1 MRFPFRRKDKK
12 KSEAASPPEALRR
25 PVSISRQPWFPPS
38 VRSSQLVAVLP
49 ANVLQ
54 RIFFFVCPHSLDETY
69 DACEASGKG
78 EGCML
83 CDLRDLAH
91 CSMVNRTWHEN
102 AIKLLYHSVRIDQV
116 HYCKLEAWLAERRKQ
131 TRFDR
136 NAIPEDPAQ
145 ARLRLFRRTVR
156 EDPTRIGKR
165 VQFLKTPYQ
174 VREYCQVEL
183 AQTIAVL
190 PSLKYV
196 DLPEGM
202 FSDESSSS
210 TLRFEVQARCPNI
223 RKMTYNAG
231 SEKSL
236 AALATGQVWP
246 QLEVIE
252 LNGINVDTM
261 TMRAVLNCLSNLRA
275 LKMTDTE
282 SISDEVLAAATGPI
296 MPSLEEFIL
305 EGTPRV
311 TAAGLIEYLAWP
323 ETQRQLK
330 VLTLTNTGVHP
341 QRLSEV
347 LTMAPYLK
355 SLGMKAKVIEGF
367 PQHAGIPLLASNN
380 LETLRWEISTES
392 DKEVYASMKASWY
405 TYLASSVLAGS
416 MPRLRKLFVH
426 DDTFPEQLQGLP
438 APNAGFAGG
447 HMRNTSQASTRS
459 ARMPIPGN
467 PSTPTSSTFGNPF
480 AAPYGTSPGSPGSP
494 PSQVVSPRQLG
505 VPRAPTAHRFSSNNP
520 FAAHVKPPAPPPV
533 TTLEI
538 YTKTDE
544 YGKWNFSKVDAL
556 TTVGPALRRPV
567 STYGLAADVAGEGWN
582 RGEVRRSIMVGDG
595 SGLFL
600 PLPPPPAQD
609 DFGRRGSGVSDNW
622 RPSSSGGDSL
632 RRPPPLWP

>member
-1 MRFPFRRKDKK
+1 MRFLFKRKDKK
-12 KSEAASPPEALRR
+12 KLELASPPELLR
-25 PVSISRQPWFPPS
+25 PISISGQPFFPPS
-38 VRSSQLVAVLP
+38 VRSSQLVSILP
-49 ANVLQ
+49 ANVLE
-54 RIFFFVCPHSLDETY
+54 RIFAFVCPHARDKTY
-69 DACEASGKG
+69 DACEESGNDD
-78 EGCML
+78 GCML

-91 CSMVNRTWHEN
+91 CSQVNRAWHEA
-102 AIKLLYHSVRIDQV
+102 AIKSLYHSVRIDQV

-165 VQFLKTPYQ
+165 VEFLKTPYQ

-231 SEKSL
+231 SERSL

-246 QLEVIE
+246 RLEVLE
-252 LNGINVDTM
+252 LNGISVDTL
-261 TMRAVLNCLSNLRA
+261 TMRAVLSSLQNLRA

-282 SISDEVLAAATGPI
+282 SISDEVLTAASGPI
-296 MPSLEEFIL
+296 MPSLEEFVM

-311 TAAGLIEYLAWP
+311 TAAGLVEYLAWP
-323 ETQRQLK
+323 ETQRGLK
-330 VLTLTNTGVHP
+330 VLTLIDTGVHP
-341 QRLSEV
+341 QRLQEI

-355 SLGMKAKVIEGF
+355 TLAMQAKVIEGF
-367 PQHAGIPLLASNN
+367 PQNANIGLLASQS
-380 LETLRWEISTES
+380 LEVLRYEISTES

-405 TYLASSVLAGS
+405 TYLASSVLSGS
-416 MPRLRKLFVH
+416 MPKLRRLFVH
-426 DDTFPEQLQGLP
+426 DESFPEQLQGLP
-438 APNAGFAGG
+438 PPNLGFTGA
-447 HMRNTSQASTRS
+447 HMRTPSHNSTRS
-459 ARMPIPGN
+459 SHLAYPGMPASPTYSAFGGT
-467 PSTPTSSTFGNPF
+467 PASPKSPTSP
-480 AAPYGTSPGSPGSP
+480 
-494 PSQVVSPRQLG
+494 SPRQLM
-505 VPRAPTAHRFSSNNP
+505 PRPPAAHRFSSNNP
-520 FAAHVKPPAPPPV
+520 FAAHMRPAAPPPV
-533 TTLEI
+533 HTLEV

-544 YGKWNFSKVDAL
+544 FGKWNFSKVDAL
-556 TTVGPALRRPV
+556 TAVGPALRRPV
-567 STYGLAADVAGEGWN
+567 SSYGLAADVAGEGWN
-582 RGEVRRSIMVGDG
+582 RGEVRRSIMVVDG

-600 PLPPPPAQD
+600 PLPPPPGMTD
-609 DFGRRGSGVSDNW
+609 EFGRRGSAASDSW

-632 RRPPPLWP
+632 RRPPPPLWQ

>member
-1 MRFPFRRKDKK
+1 M
-12 KSEAASPPEALRR
+12 
-25 PVSISRQPWFPPS
+25 
-38 VRSSQLVAVLP
+38 
-49 ANVLQ
+49 
-54 RIFFFVCPHSLDETY
+54 
-69 DACEASGKG
+69 
-78 EGCML
+78 
-83 CDLRDLAH
+83 
-91 CSMVNRTWHEN
+91 
-102 AIKLLYHSVRIDQV
+102 
-116 HYCKLEAWLAERRKQ
+116 
-131 TRFDR
+131 
-136 NAIPEDPAQ
+136 
-145 ARLRLFRRTVR
+145 
-156 EDPTRIGKR
+156 
-165 VQFLKTPYQ
+165 
-174 VREYCQVEL
+174 REYCQVEL

-438 APNAGFAGG
+438 PPNAGFAGG

-505 VPRAPTAHRFSSNNP
+505 VPRAPAAHRFSSNNP

-600 PLPPPPAQD
+600 PLPPPPTQD

>member
-1 MRFPFRRKDKK
+1 MRFPFSRKKDKK
-12 KSEAASPPEALRR
+12 KNELSSPPEALRR
-25 PVSISRQPWFPPS
+25 PVDISRQPYFPPS
-38 VRSSQLVAVLP
+38 VRSSQLVSILP
-49 ANVLQ
+49 AKVLE
-54 RIFFFVCPHSLDETY
+54 RIFLFVCPHSGDETY
-69 DACEASGKG
+69 DACEDSGSS

-91 CSMVNRTWHEN
+91 CS
-102 AIKLLYHSVRIDQV
+102 Q
-116 HYCKLEAWLAERRKQ
+116 LEAWLAERRKQ

-165 VQFLKTPYQ
+165 VEFLKTPYQ

-190 PSLKYV
+190 PSLKFV

-223 RKMTYNAG
+223 RKMTYNEG

-246 QLEVIE
+246 RLETLE
-252 LNGINVDTM
+252 LNGISVDTM
-261 TMRAVLNCLSNLRA
+261 TMRAVLNSLANLRA

-282 SISDEVLAAATGPI
+282 SISDEVLMAASGPI
-296 MPSLEEFIL
+296 MPSLEEFIM

-323 ETQRQLK
+323 ETQRGLR
-330 VLTLTNTGVHP
+330 VLTLIHTGVHP
-341 QRLSEV
+341 QRLQEI
-347 LTMAPYLK
+347 LTMAPCLK
-355 SLGMKAKVIEGF
+355 TLAMKHKVIEGF
-367 PQHAGIPLLASNN
+367 PQHAGIGPLASYS
-380 LETLRWEISTES
+380 LEILRFEISTES

-405 TYLASSVLAGS
+405 TYLASSVLSGG

-426 DDTFPEQLQGLP
+426 DESFPEQLQGLP
-438 APNAGFAGG
+438 PPNASFAAGG
-447 HMRNTSQASTRS
+447 HMRNPSHGSTRS
-459 ARMPIPGN
+459 SHLPYPGM
-467 PSTPTSSTFGNPF
+467 PSTPTSNTFGAPF
-480 AAPYGTSPGSPGSP
+480 GASPGSPTSP
-494 PSQVVSPRQLG
+494 RSQAQSPRQLG
-505 VPRAPTAHRFSSNNP
+505 VPGAPAAHRFSSNNP
-520 FAAHVKPPAPPPV
+520 FAAHMRATAPSPAY
-533 TTLEI
+533 TLEV

-544 YGKWNFSKVDAL
+544 YGKWNFSKVDTL
-556 TTVGPALRRPV
+556 TTTGPALRRPV
-567 STYGLAADVAGEGWN
+567 SSYGLAADVTGEGWN

-595 SGLFL
+595 MGLFL
-600 PLPPPPAQD
+600 PLPPPPGQD
-609 DFGRRGSGVSDNW
+609 EYGRRGSAMSDAW

>member
-12 KSEAASPPEALRR
+12 KLELASPAELRR
-25 PVSISRQPWFPPS
+25 PVDTSREPFFPPS

-49 ANVLQ
+49 ATVLE
-54 RIFFFVCPHSLDETY
+54 RIFGFVCPHSRDETY
-69 DACEASGKG
+69 DACEESGNDD
-78 EGCML
+78 GCML

-91 CSMVNRTWHEN
+91 CSQVNRAWHEA
-102 AIKLLYHSVRIDQV
+102 AIKSLYHSVRIDQV

-156 EDPTRIGKR
+156 EDPTRLGKK
-165 VQFLKTPYQ
+165 VEFLKTPYQ

-210 TLRFEVQARCPNI
+210 TLRFEVQARCPNV

-231 SEKSL
+231 SERSL

-246 QLEVIE
+246 RLEVLE
-252 LNGINVDTM
+252 LNGISVDTL
-261 TMRAVLNCLSNLRA
+261 TMRAVLSSLQNLRA

-282 SISDEVLAAATGPI
+282 SISDEVLMAGTGPI
-296 MPSLEEFIL
+296 MPSLEEFVM
-305 EGTPRV
+305 EATPRV

-323 ETQRQLK
+323 ETQRGLR
-330 VLTLTNTGVHP
+330 VLTLIDTGVHP
-341 QRLSEV
+341 QRLQEI
-347 LTMAPYLK
+347 LTMAPYIKTLA
-355 SLGMKAKVIEGF
+355 MQAKVIEAF
-367 PQHAGIPLLASNN
+367 PQNAGIELLASQS
-380 LETLRWEISTES
+380 LEILRYEISTES

-405 TYLASSVLAGS
+405 TYLASSVLSGS
-416 MPRLRKLFVH
+416 MPKLRRLYVH
-426 DDTFPEQLQGLP
+426 DESFPEQLQGLP
-438 APNAGFAGG
+438 PPNAGLAGA
-447 HMRNTSQASTRS
+447 HMRTPSHNSTHSTRMGY
-459 ARMPIPGN
+459 AGMPASPTYN
-467 PSTPTSSTFGNPF
+467 PYANTPASPTSPK
-480 AAPYGTSPGSPGSP
+480 SPT
-494 PSQVVSPRQLG
+494 PRQLM
-505 VPRAPTAHRFSSNNP
+505 PRAPAAHRFSSNNP
-520 FAAHVKPPAPPPV
+520 FAAHLRPAAPPPV
-533 TTLEI
+533 TTLEV

-544 YGKWNFSKVDAL
+544 FGKWNFSKVDAL
-556 TTVGPALRRPV
+556 TAVGPALRRPV
-567 STYGLAADVAGEGWN
+567 SSYGLAADVTGEGWN

-600 PLPPPPAQD
+600 PLPPPPGMTD
-609 DFGRRGSGVSDNW
+609 EFGRRGSAASDSW

-632 RRPPPLWP
+632 RPPPSLWP

>member
-1 MRFPFRRKDKK
+1 VSCCLETPRHEIVHACFLTDSPFR
-12 KSEAASPPEALRR
+12 
-25 PVSISRQPWFPPS
+25 
-38 VRSSQLVAVLP
+38 
-49 ANVLQ
+49 
-54 RIFFFVCPHSLDETY
+54 
-69 DACEASGKG
+69 
-78 EGCML
+78 
-83 CDLRDLAH
+83 
-91 CSMVNRTWHEN
+91 
-102 AIKLLYHSVRIDQV
+102 YHSVRIDQV

-165 VQFLKTPYQ
+165 VEFLKTPYQ

-231 SEKSL
+231 SERSL
-236 AALATGQVWP
+236 AALATGHVWP
-246 QLEVIE
+246 RLEVLE
-252 LNGINVDTM
+252 LNGISVDTL
-261 TMRAVLNCLSNLRA
+261 TMRAVLSSLQNLRA

-282 SISDEVLAAATGPI
+282 SISDEVLTAASGPI
-296 MPSLEEFIL
+296 MPSLEEFVM

-323 ETQRQLK
+323 ETQRGLK
-330 VLTLTNTGVHP
+330 VLTLIDTGVHP
-341 QRLSEV
+341 QRLQEI

-355 SLGMKAKVIEGF
+355 TLAMQAKVIEGF
-367 PQHAGIPLLASNN
+367 PQNANIGLLASQS
-380 LETLRWEISTES
+380 LEVLRYEISTES

-405 TYLASSVLAGS
+405 TYLASSVLSGS
-416 MPRLRKLFVH
+416 MPKLRRLYVH
-426 DDTFPEQLQGLP
+426 DESFPEQLQGLP
-438 APNAGFAGG
+438 PPNIGFGG
-447 HMRNTSQASTRS
+447 AHMRTPSHNSTHSSHLAYPGMPASPTYNAFGAS
-459 ARMPIPGN
+459 PA
-467 PSTPTSSTFGNPF
+467 SPTSPK
-480 AAPYGTSPGSPGSP
+480 
-494 PSQVVSPRQLG
+494 SPRQLM
-505 VPRAPTAHRFSSNNP
+505 PRAPASHRFSSNNP
-520 FAAHVKPPAPPPV
+520 FAAHMRPAAPPPV
-533 TTLEI
+533 HTLEV

-544 YGKWNFSKVDAL
+544 FGKWNFSKVDAL
-556 TTVGPALRRPV
+556 TAVGPQLRRPV
-567 STYGLAADVAGEGWN
+567 SSYGLAADVAGEGWN
-582 RGEVRRSIMVGDG
+582 RGEVRRSIMVVDG

-600 PLPPPPAQD
+600 PLPPPPGMLD
-609 DFGRRGSGVSDNW
+609 EFGRRGSAASDSW

-632 RRPPPLWP
+632 RRPPPPLWQ

>member
-1 MRFPFRRKDKK
+1 MRFLFKRKDKK
-12 KSEAASPPEALRR
+12 KQEVSSPPELRR
-25 PVSISRQPWFPPS
+25 PVNITRQPFFPPS
-38 VRSSQLVAVLP
+38 VRSSQLVSVLP
-49 ANVLQ
+49 TKVLE
-54 RIFFFVCPHSLDETY
+54 RIFAFVCPHAGDESY
-69 DACEASGKG
+69 DACEDSGNDD
-78 EGCML
+78 GCML

-91 CSMVNRTWHEN
+91 CSQVNRAWHQT
-102 AIKLLYHSVRIDQV
+102 AVKVLYHSVRIDQV

-136 NAIPEDPAQ
+136 NARPEDPAQ

-165 VQFLKTPYQ
+165 VEFLKTPYQ

-231 SEKSL
+231 SEKSFP
-236 AALATGQVWP
+236 ALATGQVWP
-246 QLEVIE
+246 RLEVLE
-252 LNGINVDTM
+252 LNGISVDTM
-261 TMRAVLNCLSNLRA
+261 TMRAVLSSLQSLRA
-275 LKMTDTE
+275 LKMTATE

-296 MPSLEEFIL
+296 MPSLEEFVM

-311 TAAGLIEYLAWP
+311 TAAGLIEYLVWP
-323 ETQRQLK
+323 ETQRGLK
-330 VLTLTNTGVHP
+330 VLTLIDTGVHP
-341 QRLSEV
+341 QRLQEI
-347 LTMAPYLK
+347 LTMAPCLK
-355 SLGMKAKVIEGF
+355 TLAMQAKVIEGF
-367 PQHAGIPLLASNN
+367 PQHAGIGLLASQS
-380 LETLRWEISTES
+380 LEVLRYEISTES

-405 TYLASSVLAGS
+405 TYLASSVLSGS

-426 DDTFPEQLQGLP
+426 DESFPEQLQGLP
-438 APNAGFAGG
+438 PPNASFAGG
-447 HMRNTSQASTRS
+447 HMRTPSHNSTRS
-459 ARMPIPGN
+459 SHLGYPGMPA
-467 PSTPTSSTFGNPF
+467 SPTTNTF
-480 AAPYGTSPGSPGSP
+480 GTSPGSPTSP
-494 PSQVVSPRQLG
+494 KSPSPRQLM
-505 VPRAPTAHRFSSNNP
+505 PRAPEAHRFSSNNP
-520 FAAHVKPPAPPPV
+520 FAAHLRAAAPPPV
-533 TTLEI
+533 HTLEV

-544 YGKWNFSKVDAL
+544 FGKWNFSKVDAL
-556 TTVGPALRRPV
+556 TAVGPALRRPV
-567 STYGLAADVAGEGWN
+567 SSYGLAADVAGEGWN

-600 PLPPPPAQD
+600 PLPPPPGMAD
-609 DFGRRGSGVSDNW
+609 DYGRRGSAASESW

-632 RRPPPLWP
+632 RRPPPLWQ

>member
-1 MRFPFRRKDKK
+1 MRFPFSRKKDKK
-12 KSEAASPPEALRR
+12 KNELSSPPEALRR
-25 PVSISRQPWFPPS
+25 PVDISRQPYFPPS
-38 VRSSQLVAVLP
+38 VRSSQLVSILP
-49 ANVLQ
+49 AKVLE
-54 RIFFFVCPHSLDETY
+54 RIFLFVCPHSGDETY
-69 DACEASGKG
+69 DACEDSGSS

-91 CSMVNRTWHEN
+91 CSQVNRTWHDT

-165 VQFLKTPYQ
+165 VEFLKTPYQ

-190 PSLKYV
+190 PSLKFV

-223 RKMTYNAG
+223 RKMTYNEG

-246 QLEVIE
+246 RLETLE
-252 LNGINVDTM
+252 LNGISVDTM
-261 TMRAVLNCLSNLRA
+261 TMRAVLNSLANLRA

-282 SISDEVLAAATGPI
+282 SISDEVLMAASGPI
-296 MPSLEEFIL
+296 MPSLEEFIM

-323 ETQRQLK
+323 ETQRGLR
-330 VLTLTNTGVHP
+330 VLTLIHTGVHP
-341 QRLSEV
+341 QRLQEI
-347 LTMAPYLK
+347 LTMAPCLK
-355 SLGMKAKVIEGF
+355 TLAMKHKVIEGF
-367 PQHAGIPLLASNN
+367 PQHAGIGPLASHS
-380 LETLRWEISTES
+380 LEILRFEISTES

-405 TYLASSVLAGS
+405 TYLASSVLSGG

-426 DDTFPEQLQGLP
+426 DESFPEQLQGLP
-438 APNAGFAGG
+438 PPNASFAAGG
-447 HMRNTSQASTRS
+447 HMRNPSHGSTRS
-459 ARMPIPGN
+459 SHLPYPGM
-467 PSTPTSSTFGNPF
+467 PSTPTSNTFGAPF
-480 AAPYGTSPGSPGSP
+480 GASPGSPTSP
-494 PSQVVSPRQLG
+494 RSQAQSPRQLG
-505 VPRAPTAHRFSSNNP
+505 VPGAPAAHRFSSNNP
-520 FAAHVKPPAPPPV
+520 FAAHMRATAPSPAY
-533 TTLEI
+533 TLEV

-544 YGKWNFSKVDAL
+544 YGKWNFSKVDTL
-556 TTVGPALRRPV
+556 TTTGPALRRPV
-567 STYGLAADVAGEGWN
+567 SSYGLAADVTGEGWN

-595 SGLFL
+595 MGLFL
-600 PLPPPPAQD
+600 PLPPPPGQD
-609 DFGRRGSGVSDNW
+609 EYGRRGSAMSDAW